1 MEQGFHIVCSIQYIE
16 LSYLTIHPPQPAARE
31 NAFVQAFFVIGER
44 LIFVVP
50 QATTIILLTHSM
62 GSSFFGKYVLVLTW
76 IAVFQAAAN
85 FGVSEYLA
93 REIGREP
100 HQGPR
105 YFRHSLVLVAAL
117 SSIAMAVMAV
127 AAWAARYPSDVASS
141 ILLAIVSLFP
151 ASIVATCRGVL
162 LANQKAEYMIGLALV
177 ESLILLPLNIYWI
190 LTEAGLLPFVFT
202 IVLAKVVTGLLA
214 LKLVQ
219 RFVTPFTGQWDR
231 TFWGQLWK
239 AVLPFGLSGLVVFPS
254 IRFDIFLLSKM
265 ATFETLGLY
274 SAASK
279 LMELLFVLPMAF
291 FMVMLPQTARDF
303 SGLPAQ
309 RTERLEH
316 SLKWYFAIVIPVGIG
331 VIGFAEPVIVLIY
344 GNTFT
349 DAALIL
355 QIQMLAFL
363 LLTMDVVLAMI
374 CKAAG
379 FQRADL
385 GFVLTSA
392 GFNIIL
398 NVLLIPGLMAVG
410 SALALVLSSAI
421 GLILRWRFAV
431 RFVVKL
437 RWLAFLKTPVVLAFL
452 LLAICIPLEPWISWP
467 VLAVGYVMG
476 YGALLVTR
484 SKLESNAAEAALRRG
499 RMK

>member
-1 MEQGFHIVCSIQYIE
+1 MEQRFYSASSIQDIE

-31 NAFVQAFFVIGER
+31 NAFLQALFVIGER
-44 LIFVVP
+44 LIFLVP
-50 QATTIILLTHSM
+50 QATTIILLTHLLE
-62 GSSFFGKYVLVLTW
+62 SSFFGKYSLVLTW
-76 IAVFQAAAN
+76 IGLFQTAAN
-85 FGVSEYLA
+85 FGVSEWIA

-105 YFRHSLVLVAAL
+105 YFRHSLVLIVAF
-117 SSIAMAVMAV
+117 SSIAMVVMAV

-162 LANQKAEYMIGLALV
+162 LANQKAEYMMGLALV

-190 LTEAGLLPFVFT
+190 LTEAGLLSFVFT

-239 AVLPFGLSGLVVFPS
+239 AVLPFGLSGLIVFPS

-274 SAASK
+274 AAASK

-291 FMVMLPQTARDF
+291 FMVMLPQTARDL
-303 SGLPAQ
+303 SALPAQ
-309 RTERLEH
+309 RTERLER

-344 GNTFT
+344 GNTFI
-349 DAALIL
+349 DAALLL
-355 QIQMLAFL
+355 QIQIFAFL

-385 GFVLTSA
+385 KFVLTSS
-392 GFNIIL
+392 GFNFVL

-421 GLILRWRFAV
+421 GLILRWRFAGH
-431 RFVVKL
+431 FVVQL
-437 RWLAFLKTPVVLAFL
+437 RWLAFLKTPVLLAL
-452 LLAICIPLEPWISWP
+452 LLVAICVPLEPWIPWP
-467 VLAVGYVMG
+467 VLAIGYVVG

-484 SKLESNAAEAALRRG
+484 SKFESDT
-499 RMK
+499 